1 MENGIVKPML
11 RSLLISYV
19 LSGILLAALALA
31 LYKLRLK
38 EGQVNLMV
46 YAVYLLTCLSGGFL
60 AGKRIRQRR
69 FFWGLL
75 SGLLYFLV
83 LFAVSWAMNMGSA
96 IDMERSVTVMGICA
110 LGGTIGGCSVNVQK
124 REYLIPVM
132 AMESGHSLF
141 SSIRCPLPGL
151 IFSYFFFFFTPASS
165 RLPTACASTKTAL
178 PKNTNMS
185 PRLNT
190 TFLRDFHSMVK

>member
-19 LSGILLAALALA
+19 LSGILLAALAFA

-46 YAVYLLTCLSGGFL
+46 YAVYLLTCLCGGFL

-83 LFAVSWAMNMGSA
+83 LFAVSWAMNMGAA

-110 LGGTIGGCSVNVQK
+110 LGGTIGGMLS
-124 REYLIPVM
+124 
-132 AMESGHSLF
+132 
-141 SSIRCPLPGL
+141 
-151 IFSYFFFFFTPASS
+151 
-165 RLPTACASTKTAL
+165 
-178 PKNTNMS
+178 
-185 PRLNT
+185 
-190 TFLRDFHSMVK
+190 

>member
-1 MENGIVKPML
+1 MKD
-11 RSLLISYV
+11 
-19 LSGILLAALALA
+19 
-31 LYKLRLK
+31 
-38 EGQVNLMV
+38 LM
-46 YAVYLLTCLSGGFL
+46 
-60 AGKRIRQRR
+60 
-69 FFWGLL
+69 FWGMIIISSLVIGMSIYILIVQAYLNKLL
-75 SGLLYFLV
+75 MDKF
-83 LFAVSWAMNMGSA
+83 N
-96 IDMERSVTVMGICA
+96 D
-110 LGGTIGGCSVNVQK
+110 QK
-124 REYLIPVM
+124 RECPLPVM

>member
-1 MENGIVKPML
+1 MIYGWI
-11 RSLLISYV
+11 I
-19 LSGILLAALALA
+19 GGLAALALA

-46 YAVYLLTCLSGGFL
+46 YAVYLLTCLCGGFL

-110 LGGTIGGCSVNVQK
+110 LGGTIGGMLS
-124 REYLIPVM
+124 
-132 AMESGHSLF
+132 
-141 SSIRCPLPGL
+141 
-151 IFSYFFFFFTPASS
+151 
-165 RLPTACASTKTAL
+165 
-178 PKNTNMS
+178 
-185 PRLNT
+185 
-190 TFLRDFHSMVK
+190 

>member
-19 LSGILLAALALA
+19 LSGILLAALAFA

-46 YAVYLLTCLSGGFL
+46 YAVYLLTCLCGGFL

-69 FFWGLL
+69 FFW
-75 SGLLYFLV
+75 GLLYFLV

-110 LGGTIGGCSVNVQK
+110 LGGTIGGMLS
-124 REYLIPVM
+124 
-132 AMESGHSLF
+132 
-141 SSIRCPLPGL
+141 
-151 IFSYFFFFFTPASS
+151 
-165 RLPTACASTKTAL
+165 
-178 PKNTNMS
+178 
-185 PRLNT
+185 
-190 TFLRDFHSMVK
+190 

>member
-1 MENGIVKPML
+1 MCCQESFWLPGTC
-11 RSLLISYV
+11 
-19 LSGILLAALALA
+19 

-110 LGGTIGGCSVNVQK
+110 LGGTIGGCSVNDHK
-124 REYLIPVM
+124 RECLLPFM

-141 SSIRCPLPGL
+141 SSITRPSPGPYFLISFFSSHPPLPAL
-151 IFSYFFFFFTPASS
+151 HSLCQHKDSASQKHEHIS
-165 RLPTACASTKTAL
+165 QIKHY
-178 PKNTNMS
+178 
-185 PRLNT
+185 
-190 TFLRDFHSMVK
+190 FLRDFHSMVK